1 MSKKYTFE
9 VTEEFAHE
17 AEQFVKDVQTLEKE
31 NPPEREILTCAFCG
45 KTNEH
50 NDLHMIKSGL
60 TGNAICSDCIGLCY
74 QAGVELGKIE
84 PTDFQDDDNSTDGQ
98 DTPQEDFTA
107 PAYPYTAE
115 VEEIPIEFHYKN

>member
-31 NPPEREILTCAFCG
+31 NPPEREILTCSFCG

-74 QAGVELGKIE
+74 QAGVELGNIE
-84 PTDFQDDDNSTDGQ
+84 PAEFQDDEISADEPNNN
-98 DTPQEDFTA
+98 QEDFAAIT
-107 PAYPYTAE
+107 YPHTIE
-115 VEEIPIEFHYKN
+115 VEEIPIEFHYRN